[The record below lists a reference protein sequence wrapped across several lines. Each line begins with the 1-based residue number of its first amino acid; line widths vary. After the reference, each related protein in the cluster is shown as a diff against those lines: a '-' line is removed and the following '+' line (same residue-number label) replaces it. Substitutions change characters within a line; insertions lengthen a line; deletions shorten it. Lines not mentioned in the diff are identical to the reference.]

1 MLRKL
6 RACSAGIVPRSC
18 HGVGAADG
26 GDLRRNRA
34 APASV
39 GEQWLAEGIASG
51 AGSPSIGRIGSLQ
64 ISSLKLV
71 SPCQESVGCVC
82 CFKTGCCFVVDASL
96 FSQRLRNSFKAAE
109 TFQLGTLFL
118 RRPYNFSFNH
128 DCFCCSLD
136 PVVGSSFPGD
146 RHRHLDGC
154 QEGQGHELC

>member
-1 MLRKL
+1 MLRKF
-6 RACSAGIVPRSC
+6 RACSAGIAPRSC
-18 HGVGAADG
+18 HGVGAAG
-26 GDLRRNRA
+26 GGVLRRNRA

-39 GEQWLAEGIASG
+39 GEQWLEEGIAPA
-51 AGSPSIGRIGSLQ
+51 AGLRWIGRIGSLQ
-64 ISSLKLV
+64 ISSLRV
-71 SPCQESVGCVC
+71 ISPAHGSVGCVC

-96 FSQRLRNSFKAAE
+96 FSQRLRNSFGAAE

-146 RHRHLDGC
+146 RHRRLDGG